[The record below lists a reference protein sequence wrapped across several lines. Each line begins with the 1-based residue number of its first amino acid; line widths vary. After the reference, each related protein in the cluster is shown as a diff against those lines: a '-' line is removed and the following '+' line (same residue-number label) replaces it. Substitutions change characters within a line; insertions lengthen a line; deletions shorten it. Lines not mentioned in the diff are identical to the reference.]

1 MESGDVAELVRVSHD
16 LLEAIRTRNRAALD
30 AVLLPDFV
38 QVDERGNRQ
47 GKTAFISAVEA
58 SVYQV
63 EQLTFETISVE
74 HVGSVAAVC
83 GVQWAQVRMPDG
95 EQAEGRTAFTD
106 VFIRGAEGWRLRLA
120 TSAELPVRPEPFK

>member
-1 MESGDVAELVRVSHD
+1 VESGDVAELVRISHD
-16 LLEAIRTRNRAALD
+16 LMEAIRTRNRTVLD

-47 GKTAFISAVEA
+47 GKSAFISAVEA
-58 SVYQV
+58 STFQV
-63 EQLTFETISVE
+63 DQLKFETLSVE
-74 HVGSVAAVC
+74 PFDHVAAVC
-83 GVQWAQVRMPDG
+83 GVQWAQVRMPGG

-120 TSAELPVRPEPFK
+120 TSAELPVNPQP

>member
-1 MESGDVAELVRVSHD
+1 MESGDVELVRISHD
-16 LLEAIRTRNRAALD
+16 LMEAIRTRNRTVLD

-58 SVYQV
+58 SRYQI
-63 EQLTFETISVE
+63 EQLKFETISVE
-74 HVGSVAAVC
+74 HLGSVAAVC
-83 GVQWAQVRMPDG
+83 GVQWAQVRMPGD
-95 EQAEGRTAFTD
+95 ELAEGRTAFTD

-120 TSAELPVRPEPFK
+120 TSAELPVNPQP